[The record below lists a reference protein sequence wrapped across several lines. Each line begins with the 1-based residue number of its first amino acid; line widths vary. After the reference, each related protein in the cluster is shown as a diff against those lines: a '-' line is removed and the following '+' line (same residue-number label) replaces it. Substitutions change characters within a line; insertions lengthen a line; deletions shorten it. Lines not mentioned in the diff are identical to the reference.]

1 MFQVKKNYISGEYN
15 DSFNVNVASFIIK
28 SFAEL

>member
-1 MFQVKKNYISGEYN
+1 MFQVKKKFISVVN